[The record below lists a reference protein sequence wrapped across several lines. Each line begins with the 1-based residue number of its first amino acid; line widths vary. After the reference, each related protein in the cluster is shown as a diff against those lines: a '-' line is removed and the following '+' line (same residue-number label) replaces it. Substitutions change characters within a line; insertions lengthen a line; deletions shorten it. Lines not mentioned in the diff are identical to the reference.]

1 MRLQWYRIK
10 KTYEK
15 PQGGFLAIGPRYP
28 GVLSDDGLV
37 VLFTHP
43 GDAQWTAVVAVEHL
57 EEAPE
62 APKPRRRGK

>member
-1 MRLQWYRIK
+1 MRVLWYRVK
-10 KTYEK
+10 KTYDK

-43 GDAQWTAVVAVEHL
+43 GDAQWTEVVPV
-57 EEAPE
+57 AP
-62 APKPRRRGK
+62 

>member
-1 MRLQWYRIK
+1 MRVQWFRVK

-28 GVLSDDGLV
+28 GVASEDGLT

-43 GDAQWTAVVAVEHL
+43 GDAQWSEVVDVEDL